1 MRKVFMPAGR
11 AAADRRIVGCW
22 MHQRGD
28 LLFIGIKNP
37 SYWISSASLKE
48 MGVDWWAAHLRGK
61 AWFDK
66 DGWTPDEVERDFRL
80 IVKEVYDLVSE

>member
-1 MRKVFMPAGR
+1 M
-11 AAADRRIVGCW
+11 
-22 MHQRGD
+22 
-28 LLFIGIKNP
+28 FIGIKNP

-61 AWFDK
+61 ARFDK

-80 IVKEVYDLVSE
+80 IVKEVYGLVSE

>member
-11 AAADRRIVGCW
+11 AAGDRRIVGCW

-80 IVKEVYDLVSE
+80 IVKEVYGLVSE